1 MVALNSKFD
10 ILRGWPNSSA
20 VQEDFVIGGTSTHSH
35 KQGMWVILDTSKKDG
50 SMVTADSLPSSSQT
64 VRPSL
69 IIEGRD
75 DYSSRFANRVTC
87 LLGGGYVVRIPQN
100 GVDAE
105 GASYAC
111 LAAAASN
118 YAPGQL
124 LEVTNGVLSAI
135 AGGDELNAVGRVLA
149 VDSNANTIDF
159 LVI

>member
-20 VQEDFVIGGTSTHSH
+20 VQEDFVIGGTATHAH
-35 KQGMWVILDTSKKDG
+35 KQGMWVILNTSNKDG
-50 SMVTADSLPSSSQT
+50 SMVTADSLPTST
-64 VRPSL
+64 VAIRPSI

-87 LLGGGYVVRIPQN
+87 LLGGGYVVRIPQK

-105 GASYAC
+105 GGLYNC
-111 LAAAASN
+111 LAAAAST

-135 AGGDELNAVGRVLA
+135 DANEEVNAVGRVLA

>member
-1 MVALNSKFD
+1 
-10 ILRGWPNSSA
+10 
-20 VQEDFVIGGTSTHSH
+20 
-35 KQGMWVILDTSKKDG
+35 
-50 SMVTADSLPSSSQT
+50 MVTADSLPSSSQT

-111 LAAAASN
+111 LAAAAST

>member
-35 KQGMWVILDTSKKDG
+35 KQGMWVVLDSSNKDG
-50 SMVTADSLPSSSQT
+50 SMVTSDSLPTST
-64 VRPSL
+64 DAVRPNL

-87 LLGGGYVVRIPQN
+87 LLGGGYVVRIPQS

-105 GASYAC
+105 GSSYAC
-111 LAAAASN
+111 LAAAASTF
-118 YAPGQL
+118 APGDL
-124 LEVTNGVLSAI
+124 LKVANGVLAAI
-135 AGGDELNAVGRVLA
+135 GGGQEAHAVGRVLA